1 MLHAKE
7 KWREAAAMI
16 EVQMANPDCLKI
28 RPIEILFGHP
38 MRRVGAAIKQQRTR
52 LSLQPERRRGALS
65 VEDGSAG
72 TEHDELHKTKR
83 KLKNENCKVKIH
95 KSVAPV
101 PTLRCGAA
109 RYL

>member
-1 MLHAKE
+1 MIHAKQ
-7 KWREAAAMI
+7 KWCEAAAMI

-38 MRRVGAAIKQQRTR
+38 MRRIGTAIKQQRAR
-52 LSLQPERRRGALS
+52 LSLQPERRRRALS

-72 TEHDELHKTKR
+72 AEHDELHQTKR
-83 KLKNENCKVKIH
+83 KLKSENCKVKIH
-95 KSVAPV
+95 KSVATV